1 MCNQAKLLVHV
12 DIRDTQ
18 EPIGDTYS
26 EGTALPGKSWF
37 WFPRHGSCA
46 TCSHVL
52 LPSPTRRLGSGAG
65 SGVGVGDAKST
76 SPALRVGVQSRIMIA
91 CVAFMLNGAR
101 EGVFLSCLLTKQM
114 AHQWNPAEEKAAEG
128 GQGVIPEE
136 VTRLGRNPQ
145 ELRKSILL

>member
-1 MCNQAKLLVHV
+1 M
-12 DIRDTQ
+12 
-18 EPIGDTYS
+18 
-26 EGTALPGKSWF
+26 
-37 WFPRHGSCA
+37 FP
-46 TCSHVL
+46 CSSSFSHKE
-52 LPSPTRRLGSGAG
+52 A
-65 SGVGVGDAKST
+65 GVGGRRGRGRGDAKST

-91 CVAFMLNGAR
+91 CVAFMLNRAR
-101 EGVFLSCLLTKQM
+101 EGVFLSCSLTKQM

>member
-1 MCNQAKLLVHV
+1 MTHN
-12 DIRDTQ
+12 
-18 EPIGDTYS
+18 S

-37 WFPRHGSCA
+37 WFPRRGSCA

-65 SGVGVGDAKST
+65 GGGAKST
-76 SPALRVGVQSRIMIA
+76 SPALRVGVQSRIMIT

-145 ELRKSILL
+145 ELRKSVLL